1 MFLDEENVNE
11 FLDEVLGSPLTQTRT
26 LDPPLIEVLQVTDE
40 KIQIHAKV
48 LFRWGLKGS
57 DYWPNYFS
65 S

>member
-11 FLDEVLGSPLTQTRT
+11 FLDEVLDSPLTQARS
-26 LDPPLIEVLQVTDE
+26 LVPPLIEVLQVTDE

-48 LFRWGLKGS
+48 VFRWGLKGS
-57 DYWPNYFS
+57 DYWPNDFS